1 LLLGHLAG
9 DVDPDGLCLL
19 LQARLSLEVCQF
31 LADAACVV
39 LPGQ

>member
-1 LLLGHLAG
+1 MLLGHLAG
-9 DVDPDGLCLL
+9 DDPDGLCLL